1 MMQDRAESGQL
12 LEAHITDLDGRAK
25 ILRLAGEVDISSA
38 QVLTDHLALI
48 ARDKPSAV
56 VIDTTEITFMDS
68 SGLHALVE
76 GKKLIHKG
84 GTRIVLV
91 PSRHVRRVLELVF
104 PDQLFATR
112 VDTVDEALAALE
124 EDSSVTPEK

>member
-1 MMQDRAESGQL
+1 M
-12 LEAHITDLDGRAK
+12 
-25 ILRLAGEVDISSA
+25 LRLVGEVDISSA

-48 ARDKPSAV
+48 ARDAPSAV
-56 VIDTTEITFMDS
+56 VIDATQVTFMDS

-76 GKKLIHKG
+76 GKKLIHEN

-104 PDQLFATR
+104 PDELFATR
-112 VDTVDEALAALE
+112 VDTVDEALAALKGGG
-124 EDSSVTPEK
+124 SLTPGQ